1 MSGQQSA
8 PSLAYTKAHSAEMSN
23 NGKVALVAEG
33 GGQRGIFTAGVL
45 DTWLDAG
52 HDPFD
57 ILIGTSAGSQKL
69 NEFCGASKRLCKA
82 SYSRLNSTQTLFPN
96 GKRFNGQTYCRFRLV
111 L

>member
-8 PSLAYTKAHSAEMSN
+8 PSLAYSKARNAKMSN

-57 ILIGTSAGSQKL
+57 ILIGTSAGSQNL
-69 NEFCGASKRLCKA
+69 TSFVARQRLCKA